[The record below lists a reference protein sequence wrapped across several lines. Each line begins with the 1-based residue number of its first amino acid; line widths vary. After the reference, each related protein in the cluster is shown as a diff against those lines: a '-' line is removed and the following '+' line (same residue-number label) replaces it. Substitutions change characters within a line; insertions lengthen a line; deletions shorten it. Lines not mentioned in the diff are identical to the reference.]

1 MRSRASFLIALCALA
16 ICLSGQVAEV
26 FDQWDQTVQTGS
38 DTEYTFVV
46 VALCVGVSYSLRWF
60 APEISAPGVVASA
73 IAFFAVDSF
82 SIRVI
87 HHAASTLT
95 AASPPSIALRI

>member
-1 MRSRASFLIALCALA
+1 MRSRASFLIALCALL
-16 ICLSGQVAEV
+16 ICLSGQVAEM
-26 FDQWDQTVQTGS
+26 FDQWDHTVQTGS

-73 IAFFAVDSF
+73 IVNPALDLFAG
-82 SIRVI
+82 RVI
-87 HHAASTLT
+87 RQAAS
-95 AASPPSIALRI
+95 APVMESPPPIALRI

>member
-1 MRSRASFLIALCALA
+1 MRSRASFLIALCALL

-26 FDQWDQTVQTGS
+26 FDQWDHTVQTGS

-60 APEISAPGVVASA
+60 SPEISAPGVAASA
-73 IAFFAVDSF
+73 SAFFAVDSF
-82 SIRVI
+82 LNRAT
-87 HHAASTLT
+87 HRALSTLT
-95 AASPPSIALRI
+95 TASPPSIALRI